1 MRPLGLGRLLAAF
14 ANPPVP
20 PLIAEDAER
29 TRAGARRSPRLAN
42 LLRSLAVLLV
52 LALVV
57 PANAGAA
64 VEAKPD
70 PLAPDL
76 TLRERLDA
84 LVERVKM
91 EQQGISTM
99 EADFIQDKVSS
110 MLLEPERSRGVF
122 SYRAPESVRWEYRSP
137 NPIVVLINGDELV
150 TWYRDLRTAERVTV
164 KRYSEQVFKYLGASG
179 SLDTLMEYFELS
191 VEFPETRSEPYH
203 LLLTPRYPRIERR
216 LKSMELW
223 VDGQSFLPV
232 RLTYEEP
239 SGDHTS
245 YQFLN
250 LRINDAI
257 PEERFELDLPPD
269 TTVREVELTR

>member
-1 MRPLGLGRLLAAF
+1 MLRSVPLLLALLMAL
-14 ANPPVP
+14 P
-20 PLIAEDAER
+20 
-29 TRAGARRSPRLAN
+29 AGAR
-42 LLRSLAVLLV
+42 
-52 LALVV
+52 
-57 PANAGAA
+57 AA
-64 VEAKPD
+64 MVDKPD

-91 EQQGISTM
+91 EQKDVVTM

-122 SYRAPESVRWEYRSP
+122 SYRAPESVRWEYRTP

-191 VEFPETRSEPYH
+191 VEFPQSRSEPYH
-203 LLLTPRYPRIERR
+203 LLLTPRYPRIEKR

-223 VDGQSFLPV
+223 VDGKTFLPI
-232 RLTYEEP
+232 RLSYEEP

-250 LRINDAI
+250 VRINDAI
-257 PEERFELDLPPD
+257 PADRFQLDLPAD

>member
-1 MRPLGLGRLLAAF
+1 MRA
-14 ANPPVP
+14 
-20 PLIAEDAER
+20 
-29 TRAGARRSPRLAN
+29 
-42 LLRSLAVLLV
+42 LLV
-52 LALVV
+52 LLLSF
-57 PANAGAA
+57 PAYAHAT
-64 VEAKPD
+64 VEEKPD
-70 PLAPDL
+70 PLAPSL

-91 EQQGISTM
+91 EQKSVVTM

-137 NPIVVLINGDELV
+137 NPIVVLIHGDELV
-150 TWYRDLRTAERVTV
+150 TWYRDLHTAERVTV

-179 SLDTLMEYFELS
+179 SLDTLMEYFELN
-191 VEFPETRSEPYH
+191 VEFPATRSEPYH
-203 LLLTPRYPRIERR
+203 LLLTPRYPRIEKR

-223 VDGQSFLPV
+223 VDGVSFLPV

-250 LRINDAI
+250 LRINDVI
-257 PEERFELDLPPD
+257 PEERFQLDLPPD